1 MSFLFPALLAGL
13 AAISVPIAIH
23 LLNKFRV
30 QTTDWGAMRFLQN
43 SLRKNERRVKI
54 EDLILLILRCLF
66 VAALIFAFA
75 RPVLK
80 ALSTGDGEGSGPVA
94 AVVLLDNSASMMQSN
109 GVDTRFNQARK
120 EIRQWI
126 DGRESHSIAALYL
139 VSNRTEAVIA
149 KPGPDLALFR
159 KMLEIAQPSE
169 RGTDLAQGIRLAY
182 QTLKTMEGRAREIRV
197 YTDDQTCAWSRLED
211 IQKLAKDNPDIL
223 LKPLIVGQGGEDNL
237 GIIALRTDGSIPAAK
252 QPCRIHVEVGN
263 YGVKPAEGVRI
274 SLAIDGGSPV
284 SETVIPSIAPGATQ
298 AVDMVINFPA
308 PGPRTVTATIPPDA
322 LAADNQRTTAM
333 DVVSQMNVLIAEGSE
348 ADNNLD
354 RDGYFL
360 ANALVPFSRDRA
372 AQYYLGLKFVRANQ
386 LNASALAGSEAVF
399 LSNPA
404 NISVDTAQAL
414 RTYVSGGG
422 NLIVF
427 PGPLTDP
434 EKWKQNS
441 AWSGLL
447 PGSLGAV
454 KQMPEESK
462 FLAWQSGDFEHP
474 ITALWNDSAQGSL
487 GSVRFSQYFPLTPK
501 PPGETAAKG
510 GPAPA
515 HGPVSVIVRFANG
528 DPSAVEWQYGNGYVV
543 LFNSTAT
550 AEWNNFPFHPSFVPF
565 IQRLMGYL
573 NRRNESRLILTPGE
587 SFTRQVPSEWQGRD
601 FSVQGP
607 GKDASLRTAGQV
619 ISEGDKTFLRYSNT
633 EQTGAYSVY
642 VGKEPAAVFAVQ
654 LDPAES
660 DLRQFDPA
668 QLESLAQPPP
678 PGLETTSARMVV
690 TREFWTPLI
699 WIVLLLAIAES
710 VLAHRF
716 SQAR

>member
-1 MSFLFPALLAGL
+1 MSFLYPALLAGL

-66 VAALIFAFA
+66 VAALILAFA

-80 ALSTGDGEGSGPVA
+80 ALSTGDGDGSGPVA

-109 GVDTRFNQARK
+109 GVETRFSRAKK

-126 DGRESHSIAALYL
+126 DQREPHSLAALYL

-149 KPGPDLALFR
+149 KPGPDLALLR

-182 QTLKTMEGRAREIRV
+182 QALKSMEGRAREIRV
-197 YTDDQTCAWSRLED
+197 YTDDQTCAWSRLDD
-211 IQKLAKDNPDIL
+211 IRKLAKDNPEIF
-223 LKPLIVGQGGEDNL
+223 LKPVVIGQGGEDNL

-263 YGVKPAEGVRI
+263 YGTKPAEGVRV
-274 SLAIDGGSPV
+274 SLAIDGGTPAG
-284 SETVIPSIAPGATQ
+284 ETVIPSIAPGAVQ
-298 AVDMVINFPA
+298 SADMIISFPA

-333 DVVSQMNVLIAEGSE
+333 DVASQMNVLIAEGSE

-372 AQYYLGLKFVRANQ
+372 ARYYLSLKFIRTGQ
-386 LNASALAGSEAVF
+386 LNASSLANCEAVF
-399 LSNPA
+399 ISNPG
-404 NISVDTAQAL
+404 NISVDAAQAL
-414 RTYVSGGG
+414 RGYVSAGGS
-422 NLIVF
+422 LVVF

-454 KQMPEESK
+454 KQVSEESK

-474 ITALWNDSAQGSL
+474 VTALWNDSAQGSL
-487 GSVRFSQYFPLTPK
+487 GSVCFSQYFPLTPK
-501 PPGETAAKG
+501 PPEESAAKG
-510 GPAPA
+510 VAPA

-573 NRRNESRLILTPGE
+573 NRKNESRLVLSPGE
-587 SFTRQVPSEWQGRD
+587 SFTWQVPSDWSGRE
-601 FSVQGP
+601 FSVQSP
-607 GKDASLRTAGQV
+607 GNGGDPRVAGQ
-619 ISEGDKTFLRYSNT
+619 ILSEGGKTFVRYSNT
-633 EQTGAYSVY
+633 EQAGAYRVY
-642 VGKEPAAVFAVQ
+642 VGKEPAAAFAVQ
-654 LDPAES
+654 LDSSES
-660 DLRQFDPA
+660 DLRQLDPA
-668 QLESLAQPPP
+668 QLESLALPPP
-678 PGLETTSARMVV
+678 PGTEAADSRMVV

-699 WIVLLLAIAES
+699 WIVLMLAMAES